1 MYPLLTR
8 NSTAST
14 AYDGH
19 MRSEPK
25 DFPPSPW
32 SRLLE
37 ALAGSFSAR
46 GLLASEFILLNQGGG
61 EFGRLR
67 IHVPIGAE
75 LEAENLRA
83 AIERA
88 PHGTPHGTP
97 HGSHR
102 MLSGDGETLVAEPL
116 GTADILEVR
125 CGGRRY
131 ESHPSL
137 LRNTA
142 VARSSLGEEAA
153 RVTGGL
159 TNRAYEAV
167 FDAEDEGSLPVAI
180 FLLYYTVALRS
191 RAYRTGAEGE

>member
-1 MYPLLTR
+1 MYPLPAR

-19 MRSEPK
+19 MRSEPR
-25 DFPPSPW
+25 DPSPSPW

-37 ALAGSFSAR
+37 VLAGSFSAR
-46 GLLASEFILLNQGGG
+46 ARGFLASEFILLNQGGG
-61 EFGRLR
+61 EFGSLR
-67 IHVPIGAE
+67 IQDPIGAE

-88 PHGTPHGTP
+88 PHGRR
-97 HGSHR
+97 R
-102 MLSGDGETLVAEPL
+102 MLSGDEETLVAKPL

-125 CGGRRY
+125 CWGRRY
-131 ESHPSL
+131 EANLSL

-142 VARSSLGEEAA
+142 VARSLGGEEAA

-180 FLLYYTVALRS
+180 FLLYYTVALRR
-191 RAYRTGAEGE
+191 RAYRAGAQGE

>member
-19 MRSEPK
+19 MRSEPR

-46 GLLASEFILLNQGGG
+46 GLLASEFILLN
-61 EFGRLR
+61 GRLR

-88 PHGTPHGTP
+88 PHGTP

>member
-1 MYPLLTR
+1 MYPLLAR

-19 MRSEPK
+19 MRSEPR
-25 DFPPSPW
+25 DPSPSPW

-46 GLLASEFILLNQGGG
+46 ARGFLAAEFILLKGGGG
-61 EFGRLR
+61 EFGSLR
-67 IHVPIGAE
+67 IHDSIGAE
-75 LEAENLRA
+75 LEAEYVRA

-88 PHGTPHGTP
+88 PHGR
-97 HGSHR
+97 HR
-102 MLSGDGETLVAEPL
+102 MVSGDEETLVAKPL
-116 GTADILEVR
+116 GAADTLEVR

-131 ESHPSL
+131 EAHLSL

-142 VARSSLGEEAA
+142 VASSSGGEEAA
-153 RVTGGL
+153 RVTGGQ
-159 TNRAYEAV
+159 TNRAYEAI

-180 FLLYYTVALRS
+180 FLLYYTVALRR
-191 RAYRTGAEGE
+191 RAYRTGAKVE

>member
-19 MRSEPK
+19 MRCELR

-88 PHGTPHGTP
+88 PHGR
-97 HGSHR
+97 HR
-102 MLSGDGETLVAEPL
+102 MLSGDEETLVAVPL

-131 ESHPSL
+131 ESHLSL

>member
-19 MRSEPK
+19 MRSEPR
-25 DFPPSPW
+25 DHSPSPW

-46 GLLASEFILLNQGGG
+46 ARGFLASEFILLNQGGE

-67 IHVPIGAE
+67 IHGPIGAE

-83 AIERA
+83 AIERE
-88 PHGTPHGTP
+88 PHGR
-97 HGSHR
+97 HR
-102 MLSGDGETLVAEPL
+102 MLSGDEETLVAEPL
-116 GTADILEVR
+116 GAADILEVR

-131 ESHPSL
+131 ECHLSL

-142 VARSSLGEEAA
+142 VARSFGGEEAA

-167 FDAEDEGSLPVAI
+167 FDAEDEGSLPVAV
-180 FLLYYTVALRS
+180 FLLYYTVALRR

>member
-1 MYPLLTR
+1 MYLLLAR

-19 MRSEPK
+19 MRSEPR
-25 DFPPSPW
+25 DPSPSPW
-32 SRLLE
+32 SKLLE

-46 GLLASEFILLNQGGG
+46 ARGFLASEFILLNQGGE

-67 IHVPIGAE
+67 IHGPIGAE

-88 PHGTPHGTP
+88 PHGR
-97 HGSHR
+97 HR
-102 MLSGDGETLVAEPL
+102 MLSGDEETLVAEPL
-116 GTADILEVR
+116 GAADILEIT

-131 ESHPSL
+131 ESHLSL

-142 VARSSLGEEAA
+142 VARSCGGEEAA

-159 TNRAYEAV
+159 TNRAYEAI

-180 FLLYYTVALRS
+180 FLLYYTVALRR
-191 RAYRTGAEGE
+191 RAYLTGAEGE

>member
-1 MYPLLTR
+1 MYPLPAR

-19 MRSEPK
+19 MRSEPR
-25 DFPPSPW
+25 DPSPSPW

-46 GLLASEFILLNQGGG
+46 ARGFLASEFILLNQGGG
-61 EFGRLR
+61 EFGSLR
-67 IHVPIGAE
+67 IHDPIGAE

-88 PHGTPHGTP
+88 PHGRR
-97 HGSHR
+97 R
-102 MLSGDGETLVAEPL
+102 MLSGDEETLVAKPL
-116 GTADILEVR
+116 GTAEFLDVR
-125 CGGRRY
+125 CWGRRY
-131 ESHPSL
+131 EANLSL

-142 VARSSLGEEAA
+142 VARSLGGEEAA

-159 TNRAYEAV
+159 TNRAYEAI

-180 FLLYYTVALRS
+180 FLLYYTVALRR
-191 RAYRTGAEGE
+191 RAYRAGAQGE

>member
-1 MYPLLTR
+1 MYPLLAR

-19 MRSEPK
+19 MRSEPR
-25 DFPPSPW
+25 DPLPSPW

-46 GLLASEFILLNQGGG
+46 ARGLLASEFVLLNHSGE

-67 IHVPIGAE
+67 IDYPTGAE

-88 PHGTPHGTP
+88 PYGG
-97 HGSHR
+97 HR
-102 MLSGDGETLVAEPL
+102 MLSGDEETLVAEPL
-116 GTADILEVR
+116 ETADILEVR

-131 ESHPSL
+131 ESHLSL

-142 VARSSLGEEAA
+142 VARSSGGEEAA

-159 TNRAYEAV
+159 TNRAYKAV
-167 FDAEDEGSLPVAI
+167 FDAEDEGSLPVAV
-180 FLLYYTVALRS
+180 FLLYYTAALRS
-191 RAYRTGAEGE
+191 RAYRTGARG

>member
-1 MYPLLTR
+1 MYPLLAR

-14 AYDGH
+14 AYDGR
-19 MRSEPK
+19 MRSEPR
-25 DFPPSPW
+25 DPSPSPW

-46 GLLASEFILLNQGGG
+46 ARGFLASEFILLNQGGG
-61 EFGRLR
+61 EFGSLR
-67 IHVPIGAE
+67 IHDPIGAE

-88 PHGTPHGTP
+88 PHGRR
-97 HGSHR
+97 R
-102 MLSGDGETLVAEPL
+102 MLSGDEETLVAKPL

-125 CGGRRY
+125 CWGRRY
-131 ESHPSL
+131 EANLSL

-142 VARSSLGEEAA
+142 VARSLGGEEAA

-159 TNRAYEAV
+159 TNRAYEAI

-180 FLLYYTVALRS
+180 FLLYYTVALRR
-191 RAYRTGAEGE
+191 RAYRAGAQGE

>member
-8 NSTAST
+8 NSTAPT

-19 MRSEPK
+19 MRSVPR
-25 DFPPSPW
+25 DPPPSPW
-32 SRLLE
+32 RRLLE
-37 ALAGSFSAR
+37 ALAGFFSAR
-46 GLLASEFILLNQGGG
+46 ARGFLASEFILLNQGGG
-61 EFGRLR
+61 EFGSLR
-67 IHVPIGAE
+67 IHGTIGAE
-75 LEAENLRA
+75 LEAEDLRA

-88 PHGTPHGTP
+88 PHGR
-97 HGSHR
+97 HR
-102 MLSGDGETLVAEPL
+102 MLSGDEETLVAEPL
-116 GTADILEVR
+116 GSADILEIR

-131 ESHPSL
+131 ESQLSL

-142 VARSSLGEEAA
+142 VARSSGDEEAA

-159 TNRAYEAV
+159 TNRAYKAV

-180 FLLYYTVALRS
+180 FLLYYTIALRS